1 MKILTKNDHR
11 ASNQQKVDK
20 EQAGSTWRCIC
31 WKDFAGFPVFF
42 LKILTNQRFSKNDF
56 KETQQSTL
64 GAQFIT
70 HTIESHD
77 YIMQFDIWDTAGQ
90 ERFQS
95 LGALYYKNSTGAI
108 IVYDITSPA
117 SFQRAKS
124 WVNELMENADP
135 DI

>member
-1 MKILTKNDHR
+1 
-11 ASNQQKVDK
+11 
-20 EQAGSTWRCIC
+20 
-31 WKDFAGFPVFF
+31 
-42 LKILTNQRFSKNDF
+42 
-56 KETQQSTL
+56 
-64 GAQFIT
+64 
-70 HTIESHD
+70 
-77 YIMQFDIWDTAGQ
+77 MQFDIWDTAGQ

-135 DI
+135 DIQISLVGNKSDLDSLRKVSIEDAEGYAQSTGQLYFECSAKTGNGVKDTFLNTSKHFCFLPDICCVIFEAG